1 MRGKF
6 SVVKKKRVY
15 EFRVSFLK
23 VFPFFLEAKKRKKKR
38 RKENTKK
45 KKEEEEEEEE
55 FLCKLSSPVVEKN
68 KTQKKSGRGV
78 LFARRRFARALWS
91 KEGRLWVF

>member
-6 SVVKKKRVY
+6 SVKKKRVY

-23 VFPFFLEAKKRKKKR
+23 VFFPFFGS
-38 RKENTKK
+38 KK
-45 KKEEEEEEEE
+45 KKKKEEKKTQKKKEEEEEEEEE

>member
-1 MRGKF
+1 
-6 SVVKKKRVY
+6 
-15 EFRVSFLK
+15 
-23 VFPFFLEAKKRKKKR
+23 LEAKKRKKKEE
-38 RKENTKK
+38 KKTQKK
-45 KKEEEEEEEE
+45 KEEEEEEE

-68 KTQKKSGRGV
+68 KTQKSGPRGV